1 MIVPMKKVLVFVID
15 GEESAALEALRD
27 LGVMQLEAAGKV
39 SETTR
44 ALIDA
49 RDGDTRPLRELEAI
63 ARKAKLDVGGV
74 AEAGSGAAGADA
86 LRRTSEAIERR
97 TRENADLEAVRRR
110 RRNLA
115 PWGDFD
121 RELLEK
127 LKAAGLHIALCSG
140 GRKELERAKTL
151 ENTVVVPLSGKG
163 GECRYALLSLSQID
177 TAAQPIVTLTPAD
190 DPRQLARDEER
201 LCGELADCDRDL
213 LALAAELPAIRRHL
227 RDCGEK
233 IEFSLAGDALA
244 GHGGFASLA
253 GFVPEPELDRLRA
266 AARERGWGLYIT
278 DPADDE
284 AVPVLIRYGN
294 AFTRTIG
301 PLFDFLGIS
310 PGYRELDISG
320 GVMLFFTIF
329 YAMIVGDAGY
339 GCLFLAGAFALA
351 WRFRRESAKRPVV
364 ALAFV
369 LSLATIVW
377 GVLSGNWFGCRWGGI
392 DALTDEK
399 VKDGN
404 VQAFCFALALAQL
417 TLGHCW
423 LIFTARGWRPRLAN
437 LGWICILAGN
447 FLVAVKM
454 IVWPDAIRNSWLLWC
469 YAPGLA
475 LVVLFGVNWKKVTD
489 VFQFP
494 FGIINSLTDVLSYIR
509 LFAVGMAGACI
520 AGAFNG
526 MARDLAKISPW
537 LVIGA
542 VIVLLFGHGLNIGL
556 NLLSVL
562 AHGVRLNTLEFS
574 NHTGLTWSGFAFKPF
589 QHHKE

>member
-1 MIVPMKKVLVFVID
+1 MIVPMKKVLLFVME
-15 GEESAALEALRD
+15 GEEQSALEALRE
-27 LGVMQLEAAGKV
+27 LGVMQIVEAGKV
-39 SETTR
+39 SPATR
-44 ALIDA
+44 DLADKLDA
-49 RDGDTRPLRELEAI
+49 AARPVQELEAI
-63 ARKAKLDVGGV
+63 ARKAKLPADAGTAPADPERG
-74 AEAGSGAAGADA
+74 AEA
-86 LRRTSEAIERR
+86 LRRAAEAIERR
-97 TRENADLEAVRRR
+97 GRESSELDTVRQR

-121 RELLEK
+121 LGLLEK
-127 LKAAGLHIALCSG
+127 LRAAGVNIVLCSG
-140 GRKELERAKTL
+140 SAAELDRARELDGVT
-151 ENTVVVPLSGKG
+151 VVPLSRAG
-163 GECRYALLSLSQID
+163 GDHRYALLSLAPID
-177 TAAQPIVTLTPAD
+177 TATQPVVNLTSAD
-190 DPRQLARDEER
+190 DPR
-201 LCGELADCDRDL
+201 
-213 LALAAELPAIRRHL
+213 ALAAAAETHRAALDECETELRTLAGELPAIRRAL
-227 RDCGEK
+227 SEGAEK
-233 IEFSLAGDALA
+233 VEFSLAADALA

-253 GFVPEPELDRLRA
+253 GFVPAPEIDRLRA
-266 AARERGWGLYIT
+266 AARERGWGLCFT
-278 DPADDE
+278 DPDDE
-284 AVPVLIRYGN
+284 EEVPVLIDRN
-294 AFTRTIG
+294 NLLARTIG
-301 PLFDFLGIS
+301 PLFDFLGIT

-339 GCLFLAGAFALA
+339 GCLFLAGALALA
-351 WRFRRESAKRPVV
+351 WKFRGDPAKRPAVT
-364 ALAFV
+364 LFTV
-369 LSLATIVW
+369 LSAATIVW

-392 DALTDEK
+392 DALTDPK

-417 TLGHCW
+417 ALGHGW
-423 LIFTARGWRPRLAN
+423 LIFTARSWRVRLAN
-437 LGWICILAGN
+437 LGWIFILAGN

-454 IVWPDAIRNSWLLWC
+454 IALPDKVQSSWFVWC

-494 FGIINSLTDVLSYIR
+494 FSIINSLTDVLSYIR

-526 MARDLAKISPW
+526 MAADLAKVSPW

-542 VIVLLFGHGLNIGL
+542 VIVLIFGHGLNIGL

-574 NHTGLTWSGFAFKPF
+574 NHTGLTWSGTAFKPF